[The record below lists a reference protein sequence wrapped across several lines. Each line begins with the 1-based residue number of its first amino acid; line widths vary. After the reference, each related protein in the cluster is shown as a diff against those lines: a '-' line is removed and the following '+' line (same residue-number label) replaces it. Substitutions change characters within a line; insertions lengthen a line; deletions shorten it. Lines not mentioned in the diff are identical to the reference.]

1 MKPCTRLREAKCR
14 KMKKD
19 LLSIY
24 DLDRKDI
31 DLILHRAAHLK
42 DLLRKGEIY
51 QPLQGKSIGMIFDKS
66 STRTRISFEVGI
78 YQLGGLAIFL
88 SSRDTQL
95 GRGETIAD
103 TARIMSR
110 YLSGVV
116 IRTYDH
122 EIVEEFAENA
132 AIPVINGLTDL
143 LHPCQI
149 LSDIFTI
156 VEKRGGYEGTKIA
169 YIGDGNNIANS
180 WITAAVKLP
189 LHLSLVCPEGYDP
202 NGNILKEGIE
212 EAAGRITLHR
222 DPFAAVRDVNV
233 VYTDVWA
240 SMGQESERETRTK
253 AFAGYQVNKE
263 LLSHAAKDVMVMHC
277 LPAHR
282 GEEITSE
289 VIDGIQSV
297 IIDQAENR
305 LNGQK
310 ALLEILLNG
319 VVDNGG

>member
-1 MKPCTRLREAKCR
+1 
-14 KMKKD
+14 MKKD

-149 LSDIFTI
+149 LSDLYTI
-156 VEKRGGYEGTKIA
+156 VEKQGSYEGTKIA

-180 WITAAVKLP
+180 WINAAVRLP
-189 LHLSLVCPEGYDP
+189 LHLSLACPEGYDP
-202 NGNILKEGIE
+202 NGKILKEGIE
-212 EAAGRITLHR
+212 QAKGRISLHR
-222 DPFAAVRDVNV
+222 DPFEAVRDVNV

-240 SMGQESERETRTK
+240 SMGQENERETRTK
-253 AFAGYQVNKE
+253 AFTDYQVNKK
-263 LLSHAAKDVMVMHC
+263 LLSHAGKDVIVMHC

-305 LNGQK
+305 LHVQK
-310 ALLEILLNG
+310 AVLEILLNG